1 VEHSEKQEPGKP
13 RIHVRSGETEP
24 QDKAGSSA
32 RPPEPGSP
40 WAHFFARLGLVLL
53 RPTKAWERLSKEQL
67 TLGEVLWPHVVVL
80 ILARGIA
87 ELIGNLLSGKSLGLS
102 FGELAVAVV
111 SWFVLVWVVAIASG
125 SVASTRGGARL
136 AANDAFSFG
145 AYGLTPLFVVGVLSV
160 IPLPYVS
167 QAAGVL
173 AMPYAFYVLSVGVVP
188 MLRVKESE
196 SAAIAGLV
204 CGTLLLAWALLP
216 TLLAL
221 VLRAIGSA

>member
-1 VEHSEKQEPGKP
+1 
-13 RIHVRSGETEP
+13 
-24 QDKAGSSA
+24 
-32 RPPEPGSP
+32 
-40 WAHFFARLGLVLL
+40 VLL

-173 AMPYAFYVLSVGVVP
+173 AMPYAFYVLSV
-188 MLRVKESE
+188 KESE